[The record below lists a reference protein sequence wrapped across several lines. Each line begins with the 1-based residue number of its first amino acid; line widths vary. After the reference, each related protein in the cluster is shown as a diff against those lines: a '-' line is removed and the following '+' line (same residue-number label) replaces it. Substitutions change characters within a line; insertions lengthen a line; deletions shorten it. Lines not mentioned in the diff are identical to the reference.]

1 MWNFLQKNIKQYQAI
16 NRNKLAFMH
25 ELQTNTKPLT
35 IKLFFLIQQIFKRR
49 IGVRKWH
56 NSALIINII

>member
-25 ELQTNTKPLT
+25 ELQTNIKPLT
-35 IKLFFLIQQIFKRR
+35 IKLFYLIQQIFKEGLELENGT
-49 IGVRKWH
+49 I
-56 NSALIINII
+56 LPL